1 MAFEIQGTHVSYT
14 FNNTFDLAD
23 YNRSN
28 DIPLTVA
35 FGRDGAIAETRR
47 QRRNATTHLMSGV
60 IQEAS
65 VASSL
70 AELDRLQVSCLS
82 MNDGAILIDTTNDRR
97 VNVQLTRVNASREPA
112 RQIHVSVE
120 FQIIGEPFWEEK
132 ELTKI
137 TFGTLQWFNLKLG
150 DAPNYARQVIHGFVN
165 NPTLVQGNWN
175 FCTHM
180 GYTTASAINT
190 NAGVSPF
197 GTVQAALST
206 VGTQTPTRYGFGRIV
221 SAANSMVY
229 SGLSCRTDRFSFMVR
244 FAAASIWDAAGD
256 KYLFDFG
263 DQHASLGTHHLYLQI
278 KGDAS
283 NAVYEFGSQGNTV
296 VAPVTTY
303 TAGKELQIS
312 GWLTTD
318 GTTLASGTT
327 MKFKMF
333 ENDIEIVSRATFTAP
348 AIATVTKL
356 FIGSDTSGAL
366 HGLQIIDEVYIWHQS
381 LSDDFFKSTA
391 REQKVLIPDN
401 KTFKWAAAL
410 STTDFLEIDHS
421 ESRVLYHDISA
432 ANISSRLRPFAGEFF
447 RLGTGSGRSNANEDT
462 VYSSVAIISEFE
474 YRKKYL

>member
-1 MAFEIQGTHVSYT
+1 MAFQIQGSHVSYT

-47 QRRNATTHLMSGV
+47 QRRNATIHVMSGI
-60 IQEAS
+60 IQKAS

-70 AELDRLQVSCLS
+70 AELDKLESSCLS
-82 MNDGAILIDTTNDRR
+82 MNDGAVLIDTANNRR
-97 VNVQLTRVNASREPA
+97 VNVQVKRIDASREPA
-112 RQIHVSVE
+112 RQIPVTVE
-120 FQIIGEPFWEEK
+120 FEIIGEPFWEEK

-137 TFGTLQWFNLKLG
+137 TLGTLQWFNLKLG

-190 NAGVSPF
+190 NAGFSPF
-197 GTVQAALST
+197 GTVQAALSSI
-206 VGTQTPTRYGFGRIV
+206 GTQTPTRYGFGRNIPT
-221 SAANSMVY
+221 AASMSY
-229 SGLSCRTDRFSFMVR
+229 SGLACRTDRFSFMVR
-244 FAAASIWDAAGD
+244 FTAASTWNAVGV
-256 KYLFDFG
+256 KYLFDFTDG
-263 DQHASLGTHHLYLQI
+263 GILGTHQYNLQI
-278 KGDAS
+278 IGDAS
-283 NAVYEFGSQGNTV
+283 NPVYQFGSTDNTV
-296 VAPVTTY
+296 VAPATTY
-303 TAGKELQIS
+303 AIGKEIQVS

-318 GTTLASGTT
+318 GTTLSSGST

-348 AIATVTKL
+348 AVATLSK
-356 FIGSDTSGAL
+356 IWIDSKSSNDD
-366 HGLQIIDEVYIWHQS
+366 HGLQIIDEVYIWHQA

-401 KTFKWAAAL
+401 KTFKWAAPL

-421 ESRVLYHDISA
+421 ESKVLYHNVSA
-432 ANISSRLRPFAGEFF
+432 ANISSRLRPFSGEFF
-447 RLGTGSGRSNANEDT
+447 RLGIGSGGSDANEDT
-462 VYSSVAIISEFE
+462 VYSTVAIISEFE
-474 YRKKYL
+474 YRKKFL